1 MTTEEFIQKSILIH
15 GDKYDYSK
23 TVYVNNLKEVIITCK
38 EHGDF
43 LQLPK
48 VHKRGCGCSR
58 CGSITKK
65 NKKTMTTQTFIEKAK
80 LIHGDDKYDYSKV
93 YYKTARENVIIICR
107 IHGEFEQTPALH
119 LCGSGCQACGI
130 IKMKDKQTKTLGA
143 FINEAQKIH

>member
-80 LIHGDDKYDYSKV
+80 LIHGHDKYDYSKTV
-93 YYKTARENVIIICR
+93 YVNNLKEVIIICR
-107 IHGEFEQTPALH
+107 IHGEFTQKPNGH
-119 LCGSGCQACGI
+119 LSGSGCRNCATTPLDI
-130 IKMKDKQTKTLGA
+130 
-143 FINEAQKIH
+143 